1 MISLNP
7 GKMLLFVKSFT
18 KLAMNGREYSPP
30 NNNKTWFRNCYPL
43 RHAKYFIIKPNA
55 RHEAMNLFCYLLPIL
70 ELFPFL
76 ITKLQLHTF
85 CFSYNLRRQYFL
97 WLLLLL
103 LNKWSPY
110 QVFHV
115 SVTSVFLNTVIIILA
130 LLLPKENEF
139 RSTFVAHIWKS
150 FLETKW

>member
-1 MISLNP
+1 MKVCS
-7 GKMLLFVKSFT
+7 KM
-18 KLAMNGREYSPP
+18 AMKEEQISPP
-30 NNNKTWFRNCYPL
+30 NNIKIWFRNSYPL
-43 RHAKYFIIKPNA
+43 RHAKYLIIKLNA
-55 RHEAMNLFCYLLPIL
+55 SNEAMNLFCYLLPIL

-130 LLLPKENEF
+130 LLLPKENELW
-139 RSTFVAHIWKS
+139 STFVDYIWKS
-150 FLETKW
+150 FLEIKW